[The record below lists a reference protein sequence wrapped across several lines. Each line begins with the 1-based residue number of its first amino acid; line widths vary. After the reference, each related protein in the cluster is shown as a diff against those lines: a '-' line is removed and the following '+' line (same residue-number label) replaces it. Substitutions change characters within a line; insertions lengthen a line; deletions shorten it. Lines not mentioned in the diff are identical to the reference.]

1 MYMYRCDLRYSR
13 IIWLLRLASI
23 SLSIAFVQIF
33 FQISEEIHTS
43 TDKKAQ
49 KMYFRA
55 VATMTREIFGI
66 RVSYE
71 EMVLRFEITRT
82 VREP

>member
-1 MYMYRCDLRYSR
+1 
-13 IIWLLRLASI
+13 
-23 SLSIAFVQIF
+23 
-33 FQISEEIHTS
+33 
-43 TDKKAQ
+43 
-49 KMYFRA
+49 MYFRA